1 MDSKAAQA
9 AFKARQLPAK
19 EAALFKTLLVSST
32 RISPA
37 ARVVCV
43 LNVSN

>member
-19 EAALFKTLLVSST
+19 EAALFKTLLVRAFWFPST
-32 RISPA
+32 VRRRNRPTDQ
-37 ARVVCV
+37 
-43 LNVSN
+43 